1 MDIPKL
7 SGIKIDTCV
16 TSFPEELGNWV
27 RNDQILSSK
36 LGKEYDKILRLKGQS
51 NDLIKNKFGYEL
63 RYWVHDPWSDKDSSD
78 SPNSLD
84 LMLVVAEKAFQTS
97 MVKKDD
103 IDLVIAVT
111 TTSPYYTSSLSTRV
125 AHSLGLNCASYD
137 FRSGCASG
145 LYALINAYQNIA
157 TGARNVLI
165 VCAETLSKLINT
177 KTNVGYAVGDAS
189 AAVILSKTDMKE
201 RGLHIG
207 HLGSEGKYADSFGV
221 PGILPPTE
229 KSIKEQDYSMKTM
242 LDANDTIS
250 NAWDYIPRHLLMQ
263 SGFNKH
269 DIDLYIPHQV
279 SMINIMKGANSIGLE
294 EDKVMNV
301 LRDYGNCG
309 SVSVFIALEKAL
321 QTGKLHSGAKGML
334 VAVGGGLSWAGA
346 IITP

>member
-1 MDIPKL
+1 MDIPAL
-7 SGIKIDTCV
+7 SGVKIDTCI
-16 TSFPEELGNWV
+16 TSFPENLGTWIK
-27 RNDQILSSK
+27 NDHILHSK
-36 LGKEYDKILRLKGQS
+36 LGKEYAKILRLKGQS
-51 NDLIKNKFGYEL
+51 NDLIKSKFGYEL
-63 RYWVHDPWSDKDSSD
+63 RYWVHDPWSEKDSSD
-78 SPNSLD
+78 SPSSLD
-84 LMLVVAEKAFQTS
+84 LMLLVAEKAFQSST
-97 MVKKDD
+97 VNKED

-125 AHSLGLNCASYD
+125 AHSLGLNCASFD
-137 FRSGCASG
+137 FKTGCASG
-145 LYALINAYQNIA
+145 VYALINGYQNIA
-157 TGARNVLI
+157 TGAKNVLI

-177 KTNVGYAVGDAS
+177 KTNVGYAVGDGS
-189 AAVILSKTDMKE
+189 AAVILSKTDIKE

-229 KSIKEQDYSMKTM
+229 KSIKEQEYSMKTKI
-242 LDANDTIS
+242 DANDTIS

-263 SGFNKH
+263 TGLNKD

-279 SMINIMKGANSIGLE
+279 NMTNIMQGANSIGLE

-301 LRDYGNCG
+301 LRNYGNCG

-321 QTGKLHSGAKGML
+321 QTGKLHAGAKGML